1 MWAEQAYANLPMS
14 FFPNRGQ
21 MPEGTDYGAQGIG
34 YSVGL
39 GPTQAVFALSR
50 STPRSASDH
59 VSLHP
64 LGGGGSVR
72 APRAHAGVR
81 MHLSGADSAARSNVA
96 MPLPGK
102 ANYLTGGDPSHSHG
116 GIPTYGRVTYE
127 AVYPGVDVSYH
138 GNPGQ
143 LAYGFA
149 VAPGI
154 GPSVIKMEFE
164 GVQGLRVDDHGD
176 LVLTVAERELRQP
189 APVVYQEGPAGS
201 VPVDGGFLAGDDGLL
216 SFTIGEYD
224 QTRRLLIDATL
235 AYSSFLGGTGAELGS
250 SIAVDMHGNAY
261 VVGPTTSPD
270 FPTTSG
276 AYDTSYSGNS
286 DGFVAK
292 FSRDGSALVYSTFL
306 GGSERDDA
314 DSVAVDLRGNAYVRG
329 ITQSPDFPTTPGA
342 FDRTFNGGFDAYV
355 AKLSPDGS
363 TLGYSTFLGG
373 ANFDSGSGIAV
384 DRRGAAYVSGI
395 TGSPE
400 FPTTPGAYQTN
411 FHGVGGPLPPPFGP
425 GDFDA
430 FLTKLDSSG
439 SRLEYSTFLGGSG
452 LDVGFEV
459 ALNPRDEA
467 YVSGLTTSPD
477 FPTTAGAFDT
487 TLTGPLDAFVTK
499 FSRDGSA
506 AEYSTFLGGSGV
518 EGALGL
524 DVDLRGSAYV
534 SGGTVSPDFPTTPGA
549 FDRTFNGGTDVFVT
563 KLTPDGSA
571 LTYST
576 FVGGGGTDQG
586 FALAVNHLG
595 EAYVA
600 GGTTSSDFPTTPD
613 AIATTLNGDTDAF
626 LTKISRDG
634 NRLVFSTYLGGSG
647 FDTGHDVSVD
657 ARGAAYVTGE
667 TWSPDFPITA
677 GAFNSTL
684 DGESDAFVTKIS
696 LPLGRVR

>member
-1 MWAEQAYANLPMS
+1 M
-14 FFPNRGQ
+14 
-21 MPEGTDYGAQGIG
+21 
-34 YSVGL
+34 
-39 GPTQAVFALSR
+39 
-50 STPRSASDH
+50 
-59 VSLHP
+59 
-64 LGGGGSVR
+64 
-72 APRAHAGVR
+72 
-81 MHLSGADSAARSNVA
+81 
-96 MPLPGK
+96 
-102 ANYLTGGDPSHSHG
+102 
-116 GIPTYGRVTYE
+116 TYE
-127 AVYPGVDVSYH
+127 AVYPGVDISYH
-138 GNPGQ
+138 GNPGK
-143 LAYGFA
+143 LAYDFA
-149 VAPGI
+149 VAPGTD
-154 GPSVIKMEFE
+154 PSVIKLGFE

-176 LVLTVAERELRQP
+176 LVLTVADGELRQQ
-189 APVVYQEGPAGS
+189 APVVYQEGAAGS
-201 VPVDGGFLAGDDGLL
+201 VPVDGGFRVGDDGLL
-216 SFTIGEYD
+216 SFAIGAYD
-224 QTRRLLIDATL
+224 QARGLRIDATL
-235 AYSSFLGGTGAELGS
+235 AYSSFLGGAGAELGS
-250 SIAVDMHGNAY
+250 SIAVDRQGNAY

-270 FPTTSG
+270 FPTTPA
-276 AYDTSYSGNS
+276 AYDTSYNGNS

-292 FSRDGSALVYSTFL
+292 LNRNGSALVYSTFL
-306 GGSERDDA
+306 GGSDRDDA
-314 DSVAVDLRGNAYVRG
+314 DSVAVDPRGNAYVRG

-400 FPTTPGAYQTN
+400 FPTTPGAYQTS

-430 FLTKLDSSG
+430 FLTKLDPSG

-459 ALNPRDEA
+459 AVNLRDEA
-467 YVSGLTTSPD
+467 YVSGLTMSPD

-499 FSRDGSA
+499 FNRDGSA

-524 DVDLRGSAYV
+524 DVDPRGSAYV
-534 SGGTVSPDFPTTPGA
+534 SGGTVSPDFPTTPEA

-571 LTYST
+571 LAYST
-576 FVGGGGTDQG
+576 FVGGGGTDEG
-586 FALAVNHLG
+586 FGLAVSYLG
-595 EAYVA
+595 EAYVT
-600 GGTTSSDFPTTPD
+600 GGTASADFPTTSD
-613 AIATTLNGDTDAF
+613 AIATTLTGDSDAF
-626 LTKISRDG
+626 LTKLSRDG
-634 NRLVFSTYLGGSG
+634 SRLAFSTYLGGSG

-657 ARGAAYVTGE
+657 VRGAAYVTGE
-667 TWSPDFPITA
+667 TRSPDFPTTA
-677 GAFNSTL
+677 GAFDSTL

-696 LPLGRVR
+696 LPLRPGS